1 MSKIL
6 QSLLLFN
13 LFSDIMGFSISSLS
27 LRTSR
32 ILNKNTKNLCQM
44 SLERRDF
51 ISKPVF
57 ASISVASL
65 IPFTLQKVCALE
77 LEEAKESDDYWTKH
91 NGKFSEDF
99 LKDLTKKESG
109 LLYKDITIGK
119 GESPKDG
126 DAVTIQ
132 MVGYI
137 YETGEKWTNTY
148 KGIPAYQSVVRAG
161 ARPNQKYM
169 KGLNEGVADMKRGG
183 KRVLVIP
190 AYLAYSYL
198 TIYSEKDPSVEIIPG
213 GSSIVCYIEMVD
225 FRTLK

>member
-1 MSKIL
+1 MSRIL
-6 QSLLLFN
+6 QTLLLFN
-13 LFSDIMGFSISSLS
+13 LFTDILGFSISKLS
-27 LRTSR
+27 LGHTRS
-32 ILNKNTKNLCQM
+32 LKNTKNLCKM
-44 SLERRDF
+44 SLERREF
-51 ISKPVF
+51 IVKPVL
-57 ASISVASL
+57 ASIPVASL
-65 IPFTLQKVCALE
+65 IPFTIKNVYAS
-77 LEEAKESDDYWTKH
+77 EAEDYWTKH
-91 NGKFSEDF
+91 DGKFSEDF
-99 LKDLTKKESG
+99 LNDMTKKESG

-119 GESPKDG
+119 GETPKDG

-213 GSSIVCYIEMVD
+213 GASIVCYVEMID